1 MEVYVNVLESHVNSF
16 YYALAFANIQKL
28 DTKKYVE
35 NKKKYSFVSAV
46 IQDNKTQRG
55 GKENEF
61 FLSFFVE

>member
-1 MEVYVNVLESHVNSF
+1 MSIHFITPKLSQIYM
-16 YYALAFANIQKL
+16 IQKAWY
-28 DTKKYVE
+28 KKNVE

-61 FLSFFVE
+61 FLSFFVAWW